1 MRVVRPLHALRPPPR
16 SPALLPASFI
26 PTDRPRLPRRLS
38 RDFTSSP
45 VPFFSATPAPK
56 LAASPPKFFTA
67 NQSVRTHRAGGG
79 DKFGPG
85 HHQPHVKK
93 GASVTEEEQA
103 RVLERVRGKVDRV
116 LDWARVVVFDG
127 VERAHGR
134 LTPAMLDGIKLAT
147 PTGSAALRSIA
158 SVTSVPADRALR
170 VEAFDPTTAKAVF
183 AAIRD
188 AGIPGLS
195 ASKEEGIVRV
205 EVARPVGDVREGLAR
220 NIQEGLE
227 SAKHQIRGAR
237 AEGLKALGGRGADG
251 TDQVCEVTEGA
262 VGVLDGMWMGVREEL
277 KK

>member
-1 MRVVRPLHALRPPPR
+1 MRVLGPLHALRPPPR

-26 PTDRPRLPRRLS
+26 PTNRPRITRRLS

-45 VPFFSATPAPK
+45 VPFFSATQAPK
-56 LAASPPKFFTA
+56 LAASPPKFFTP
-67 NQSVRTHRAGGG
+67 NQSVRTHR
-79 DKFGPG
+79 
-85 HHQPHVKK
+85 PHVKK

-103 RVLERVRGKVDRV
+103 RVLEKVRGKVDRV

-205 EVARPVGDVREGLAR
+205 EVARPMGDVREGLAR
-220 NIQEGLE
+220 NIQQGLE

-251 TDQVCEVTEGA
+251 TNQVCEVTEGA
-262 VGVLDGMWMGVREEL
+262 VGVLDGMWVGVREEL

>member
-1 MRVVRPLHALRPPPR
+1 MPATTTRVLRSLRPSRAPP
-16 SPALLPASFI
+16 LLPASFV
-26 PTDRPRLPRRLS
+26 PSRPRPPRRLS
-38 RDFTSSP
+38 RDFGSSP
-45 VPFFSATPAPK
+45 VPFFSATPAPSVS
-56 LAASPPKFFTA
+56 ASAPKFFTP
-67 NQSVRTHRAGGG
+67 NQPARVHRAATG
-79 DKFGPG
+79 DRFGPG
-85 HHQPHVKK
+85 HHQPHLRR
-93 GASVTEEEQA
+93 GQSLDQEQQA
-103 RVLERVRGKVDRV
+103 RVLSRVRGKVDRV
-116 LDWARVVVFDG
+116 MDWARVVVYDG
-127 VERAHGR
+127 IERAHGR

-170 VEAFDPTTAKAVF
+170 VEAFDPATAKAVF

-205 EVARPVGDVREGLAR
+205 EVARATGDVRESLAR
-220 NIQEGLE
+220 SIHEGLE

-251 TDQVCEVTEGA
+251 TEEVCEVTEGA
-262 VGVLDGMWMGVREEL
+262 VGMLDGMWTGAQEEL